1 MGWLSDLVV
10 RIKGDKTQLD
20 STLKGAEGSI
30 QSFASKGSMLL
41 KGLFTGAV
49 ITAIVG
55 FGKAVIGASENLSDK
70 FSFAVAGAK
79 GALTEFLA
87 KVASG
92 DFSNLISGMSEA
104 GKKARDLAMEIDALQ
119 DKEAYTKYKLSG
131 MKTTSAELESVVKDK
146 TGKFTL
152 SQRKQA
158 ASDLKKI
165 EEDILKMTKDLA
177 QETFDV
183 EAKAWENRNKMSV
196 SAAKDLYEKV
206 QTISKGS
213 IEEMDAAYNEIIKKF
228 GGQLFAKR
236 TGSMP
241 FVDMKEGVL
250 GISEEYKKYFELLR
264 TGEAEVLPKLFKT
277 LQTFQESGTSA
288 QERYN
293 GVLRITNALLT
304 EQEDTL
310 TKIQGPATQKAP
322 GIPQLAGLPGA
333 ADVLA
338 GAPQVGAYIDPMTE
352 QWVNSWKQA
361 TDEVTSMISDA
372 FIGVF
377 ESIGSGSFEGFG
389 DALLQN
395 FGRFIAN
402 FGKMLVAMGTSMLL
416 AQTLLKTPS
425 IPTALAAIAAGGA
438 AMAIG
443 GLMMG
448 MANKQGSNLGGSGG
462 GGSSGF
468 NQQNM
473 KIEVVGKISGKDIII
488 ASKRYAEDN

>member
-1 MGWLSDLVV
+1 
-10 RIKGDKTQLD
+10 
-20 STLKGAEGSI
+20 
-30 QSFASKGSMLL
+30 
-41 KGLFTGAV
+41 
-49 ITAIVG
+49 
-55 FGKAVIGASENLSDK
+55 
-70 FSFAVAGAK
+70 
-79 GALTEFLA
+79 
-87 KVASG
+87 
-92 DFSNLISGMSEA
+92 
-104 GKKARDLAMEIDALQ
+104 
-119 DKEAYTKYKLSG
+119 
-131 MKTTSAELESVVKDK
+131 
-146 TGKFTL
+146 
-152 SQRKQA
+152 
-158 ASDLKKI
+158 
-165 EEDILKMTKDLA
+165 
-177 QETFDV
+177 
-183 EAKAWENRNKMSV
+183 
-196 SAAKDLYEKV
+196 
-206 QTISKGS
+206 
-213 IEEMDAAYNEIIKKF
+213 
-228 GGQLFAKR
+228 
-236 TGSMP
+236 MP

-304 EQEDTL
+304 EQEDAL
-310 TKIQGPATQKAP
+310 TRIQGPATQKAP
-322 GIPQLAGLPGA
+322 GIPGLAGAPGA

-338 GAPQVGAYIDPMTE
+338 GAPQLGTYIDPMTE

-361 TDEVTSMISDA
+361 TEEVTSMISDA

-462 GGSSGF
+462 GGQASMS
-468 NQQNM
+468 QQNM
-473 KIEVVGKISGKDIII
+473 KIEVVGKISGKDIVIS
-488 ASKRYAEDN
+488 SKRYLEDN